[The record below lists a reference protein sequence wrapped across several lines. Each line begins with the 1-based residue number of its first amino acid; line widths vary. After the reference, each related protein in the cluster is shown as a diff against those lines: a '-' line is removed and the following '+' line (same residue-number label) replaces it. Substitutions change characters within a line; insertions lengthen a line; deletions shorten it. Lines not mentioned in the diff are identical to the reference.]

1 MGKKFKSK
9 FSNLSSLPNRKGI
22 YGNTNSEQ
30 IKHRVCLPVL
40 SLQLYMVP
48 DIRSSVLAAEG
59 AVTDMEEDFSGD
71 EKQDTEVGVSES
83 WFSHLCLVSLHDFC
97 LQVVFKNN

>member
-1 MGKKFKSK
+1 MEIEIVYK
-9 FSNLSSLPNRKGI
+9 L
-22 YGNTNSEQ
+22 NTTS
-30 IKHRVCLPVL
+30 VL

-83 WFSHLCLVSLHDFC
+83 
-97 LQVVFKNN
+97 